1 MVNWVEIRKS
11 GDFVEMSKEYGITP
25 VMARVLRNKDLVS
38 REEIQMYLFPEKY
51 ELHDPF
57 LLSGMD
63 RVIFMLFKK
72 INTGRKIRI
81 IGDYD
86 VDGICSTFI
95 LYKGL
100 KFFGA
105 DVDYVI
111 PHRIE
116 DGYGINIKLIQ
127 NAYDAG
133 VNTIITCDN
142 GISALEQTS
151 FANGLGMTMLI
162 TDHHEPFFEEKDG
175 VKEYKLPDAFAVVDP
190 KIPKDKY
197 PFKGICGAMVAFKVI
212 LAMAKEIDASDL
224 EDFKVLESE
233 LTEFAAL
240 ATVCDVMELR
250 DENRTLVKKG
260 MKLMEKSKNSGLR
273 NLIKV
278 QGIEGK
284 VLSSYHLG
292 FVIGPC
298 LNATGRL
305 DTSKRA
311 MELFLEKDE
320 ELSFAFAEELKALN
334 EERKS
339 MTLTETQKALEIAES
354 LNEKQSVLVI
364 YLPDC
369 HESLAGIIAGRVR
382 EAYSKPAFV
391 ITKTKEGLKGSG
403 RSIDAYDMFTHLVE
417 VKDLLTKFGGHTQA
431 AGISLCED
439 NLSAFSDMINEKSG
453 LTEKDFCETLR
464 IDMAL
469 PMDYA
474 NLKVAKELERLEPF
488 GTGNEKPLFATFG
501 VKIVSGIRMG
511 QTKKVGKY
519 KFVAS
524 NGKAYEAVYFGDADK
539 FEEFY
544 QKYDNIDICFSLN
557 VNSFKGIE
565 SPQIQIVDYR

>member
-197 PFKGICGAMVAFKVI
+197 PFKEICGAMVAFKVI

-431 AGISLCED
+431 AGISLCEE